1 MRFAKSLKLAL
12 NMLLHS
18 RLRSWLTI
26 TGIVIGVAAV
36 VAIVALGQGMQQK
49 IQGRLGELGADI
61 ITVSPGGGMASRGF
75 MRGGPHEEFEGP
87 SGGGQFSTSVTLTK
101 RDILAIQSIDGIAKI
116 QGTVSARGEV
126 YYLAE
131 KATLSVSGVDPLV
144 WKEMTTSQ
152 LESGRWLDAADYHSV
167 IIGSRVANGTFK
179 QPLSLNRM
187 LIIEGK
193 SFKIVGMLKE
203 GGDDRGIIMPIK
215 AARDTFTSLGEDDFN
230 AIVVKVSDVNL
241 IDQVIEEMDTRL
253 MNSRHVAENEKDYSI
268 VSAKAMQENIA
279 NMMQSVTL
287 FLGAIAAVSLLV
299 GAIGIANTMFTSVL
313 EKTKEIGIMK
323 SIGAKNVDILMIFI
337 LNAGMVGLVGGL
349 FGIAFGS
356 IASGM
361 LPALGLRMMGAGGGG
376 NMMTTA
382 ITPQLLLSAV
392 ALSVT
397 IGVLAG
403 AIPAY
408 RASKLKPVDALRYE

>member
-36 VAIVALGQGMQQK
+36 VAIVSLGEGMQQN

-75 MRGGPHEEFEGP
+75 MRGGPPDEFEGP
-87 SGGGQFSTSVTLTK
+87 GDGQSTSATLTK
-101 RDILAIQSIDGIAKI
+101 RDIIALQSIDGIAKI
-116 QGTVSARGEV
+116 QGTVSARGEA

-152 LESGRWLDAADYHSV
+152 LESGRWLDASDYHSV
-167 IIGSRVANGTFK
+167 VIGSHVANGTFK

-203 GGDDRGIIMPIK
+203 GGDDRAIIMPIK
-215 AARDTFTSLGEDDFN
+215 ATRDTFTSPGEDDYN
-230 AIVVKVSDVNL
+230 AIVVKVSDVNF
-241 IDQVIEEMDTRL
+241 IDQVTEEMDTRL

-268 VSAKAMQENIA
+268 ISAKAMQENIA

-313 EKTKEIGIMK
+313 ERTKEIGIMK
-323 SIGAKNVDILMIFI
+323 SIGAKNLDILMIFI

-361 LPALGLRMMGAGGGG
+361 LPALGIRMMGGGGG
-376 NMMTTA
+376 GGMMTTA

>member
-36 VAIVALGQGMQQK
+36 VAIVSLGEGMQQN

-61 ITVSPGGGMASRGF
+61 ITISPGGGMASRGF
-75 MRGGPHEEFEGP
+75 IMRGDHPGEFMEYG
-87 SGGGQFSTSVTLTK
+87 SQRSSESASLTK
-101 RDILAIQSIDGIAKI
+101 KDILAIQTIDGIAKV
-116 QGTVSARGEV
+116 QGMISARGEA
-126 YYLAE
+126 YYLGE
-131 KATLSVSGVDPLV
+131 RATLSVSGVDALV
-144 WKEMTTSQ
+144 WKDMTTAE
-152 LESGRWLDAADYHSV
+152 LEEGRWLDASDYHSV
-167 IIGSRVANGTFK
+167 IIGSHVANGTFK
-179 QPLSLNRM
+179 QALGLNRM
-187 LIIEGK
+187 FIIEGK
-193 SFKIVGMLKE
+193 SFKIVGILQE
-203 GGDDRGIIMPIK
+203 GGDDRSIIMPIK
-215 AARDTFTSLGEDDFN
+215 ACRDTFDSVENDEFN
-230 AIVVKVSDVNL
+230 SIVVKVSDVDL
-241 IDQVIEEMDTRL
+241 VDQVIEDMDARL
-253 MNSRHVAENEKDYSI
+253 MNSRHVTEREKDYSI
-268 VSAKAMQENIA
+268 ISAKAMQENIQSV
-279 NMMQSVTL
+279 MQSMTL

-313 EKTKEIGIMK
+313 ERTKEIGIMK
-323 SIGAKNVDILMIFI
+323 SIGAKNRDILIIFI

-361 LPALGLRMMGAGGGG
+361 LPALGLRMMGGGGGG
-376 NMMTTA
+376 NIMNTA
-382 ITPQLLLSAV
+382 ITPQLLVYAV
-392 ALSVT
+392 VLSVA